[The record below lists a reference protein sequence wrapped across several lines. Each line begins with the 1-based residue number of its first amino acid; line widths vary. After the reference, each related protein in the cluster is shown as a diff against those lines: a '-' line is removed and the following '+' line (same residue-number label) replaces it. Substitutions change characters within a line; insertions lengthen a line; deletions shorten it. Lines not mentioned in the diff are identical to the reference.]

1 MFKKSMFALATVF
14 AVTGCGQDSGSDS
27 SIDAPSATTAVS
39 PASAEIRD
47 RLFERIDA
55 DTVYLFANLSPLDQ
69 GLADRIWQSMEGFAD
84 DQAAVYGELAE
95 DLNEDSPWLAALM
108 RELGGISSEQAMR
121 ERGLAPNGFWAVHAI
136 DWLPAGHWQLDDRG
150 AFEQMLDRLTE
161 DAGSEP
167 PRLAFGD
174 HSLIWLPLEESGLF
188 VALHHDDH
196 FVTLA
201 LTTGDESQLARLVGD
216 ERPSLPLAAST
227 LEQFNRER
235 GFTPFGSGF
244 VDFERMLASLMVS
257 ESNGAGPAGDV
268 RSLLD
273 EHEACR
279 SELTAL
285 TRQLPRLSMGI
296 SHASQDGMTG
306 RLRVETAS
314 ALAERLMPI
323 ADTPVSLD
331 VSNPTLLNMGLAFNL
346 VAARDFGRELVGGW
360 VSQPPECPLFEDIA
374 AQAGDWQRALNQ
386 PIPPFITN
394 IHGFRLNLTSL
405 AMDSSGPIDGEG
417 TLAVFMR
424 NPQMLIG
431 MAQMFSPEL
440 AGMNLSPGGEP
451 EPLPAGMIP
460 NLPELA
466 AFMAMG
472 REAIGL
478 AVGEGQRE
486 PLKAALEPGDRD
498 RAIMAY
504 SINMAA
510 YGELLQNMLESAPTE
525 MENPL
530 ADMGW
535 FTSYSE
541 FYRETSFRLE
551 LNEGGI
557 DMISHVQFGD

>member
-1 MFKKSMFALATVF
+1 MFKKSIFALATVF
-14 AVTGCGQDSGSDS
+14 AVAGCGQDSGPDS
-27 SIDAPSATTAVS
+27 SSEAPSATTAVS

-55 DTVYLFANLSPLDQ
+55 DTVYLFANLSLLDQ
-69 GLADRIWQSMEGFAD
+69 GLADRIWQSMEGIAD
-84 DQAAVYGELAE
+84 HQAAMYSDLAE
-95 DLNEDSPWLAALM
+95 EFNEESPWLAALM
-108 RELGGISSEQAMR
+108 RELGGISSEQAIR

-136 DWLPAGHWQLDDRG
+136 DWLPVVHWQLDDRQ
-150 AFEQMLDRLTE
+150 AFEQMLARLAE

-167 PRLAFGD
+167 PRLNVND
-174 HSLIWLPLEESGLF
+174 ESLIWIPLDENGLF

-196 FVTLA
+196 LVTLA
-201 LTTGDESQLARLVGD
+201 LTTGDQSHLARLVG
-216 ERPSLPLAAST
+216 EALPSLPLAAST

-244 VDFERMLASLMVS
+244 VDFERMLATLLVS
-257 ESNGAGPAGDV
+257 DANGAGPASDV
-268 RSLLD
+268 RQMIG

-285 TRQLPRLSMGI
+285 IRQLPRLSMGI
-296 SHASQDGMTG
+296 TQASQAGMTG
-306 RLRVETAS
+306 RLRVETEPG
-314 ALAERLMPI
+314 LAERLMPI

-331 VSNPTLLNMGLAFNL
+331 VSNPTLVNMALAFNL

-360 VSQPPECPLFEDIA
+360 ISQPPECPLFEDIA

-386 PIPPFITN
+386 PIPPFVTN
-394 IHGFRLNLTSL
+394 IHGFRLNLSNLT
-405 AMDSSGPIDGEG
+405 MDQSGPVDGEG

-440 AGMNLSPGGEP
+440 AGMNLSAGSDP

-460 NLPELA
+460 NMPELT
-466 AFMAMG
+466 AFLAMG
-472 REAIGL
+472 SEAIGL
-478 AVGEGQRE
+478 AVGEAQRE

-504 SINMAA
+504 SINMTA
-510 YGELLQNMLESAPTE
+510 YGEVLQTMLESMSDE
-525 MENPL
+525 MEAPL

-551 LNEGGI
+551 LTEHGI
-557 DMISHVQFGD
+557 DMISDVRFGD